1 MTRRTT
7 FLTVLL
13 ALAAAVAAAQVC
25 DLEELATIST
35 PGSPTHPLVIGSTAY
50 VAAGSAG
57 LLRIAVA
64 DPVNLELLD
73 ATPTQGQALDIA
85 YEYFGNQLVVAEGV
99 SGIGSYDVQENG
111 PPVHLGTTDLG
122 GTIVSLSG
130 SAGDYVAGSN
140 EGTLYLVT
148 LGADDLPA
156 VESQL
161 ELSGQVVDV
170 LESSR
175 RVYCAL
181 GGANAVAVVDV
192 LDRSAPSLVAVYN
205 LPGAAR
211 SLVRTGDLL
220 LVGVDGVGLVVF
232 QIRDTGLVQTDT
244 VTLAAA
250 PTDLVVWNERLFM
263 AGPQLGLAE
272 ADPSLGTDIVPLA
285 HLQLSGSTALA
296 LIGNNVFVGRG
307 AAGFS
312 SVDASDCSN
321 PDSSVT
327 SLYIPAGARA
337 AGTAGSYWLTDIA
350 VTNFSNGVATTN
362 LAYLAKNQDNSN
374 PLNASLAL
382 AMGEQILIGDVFS
395 SLLGLDAANGAL
407 RVSTSHPDVKVTS
420 RTYNAAGQEGTYGQ
434 FIPAQREE
442 LALTPDGAGALNQ
455 LQENENFRT
464 NIGMVN
470 LGDMPV
476 SVEVHLYHASG
487 SRYGIVSRTLQPF
500 EMTQYDRI
508 YNRVNAGVVDSGF
521 AVVKVLTTGGEV
533 LAYASVVDNGS
544 NDPIFIPAQR
554 LSDTSPFTY

>member
-1 MTRRTT
+1 M
-7 FLTVLL
+7 
-13 ALAAAVAAAQVC
+13 
-25 DLEELATIST
+25 IS
-35 PGSPTHPLVIGSTAY
+35 V
-50 VAAGSAG
+50 
-57 LLRIAVA
+57 
-64 DPVNLELLD
+64 
-73 ATPTQGQALDIA
+73 
-85 YEYFGNQLVVAEGV
+85 
-99 SGIGSYDVQENG
+99 
-111 PPVHLGTTDLG
+111 
-122 GTIVSLSG
+122 SG
-130 SAGDYVAGSN
+130 SAGDYVAGSQ
-140 EGTLYLVT
+140 EGSIYLVT
-148 LGADDLPA
+148 LDDDDLPV
-156 VESQL
+156 VEAQL
-161 ELSGQVVDV
+161 ALSGQVVDV
-170 LESSR
+170 FEHSR
-175 RVYCAL
+175 TAYCAL
-181 GGANAVAVVDV
+181 GSANAVAVVDV
-192 LDRSAPSLVAVYN
+192 SHRSAPALVAVYN

-211 SLVRTGDLL
+211 SLVRSEDLL
-220 LVGVDGVGLVVF
+220 LVGVEGTGLVVF
-232 QIRDTGLVQTDT
+232 QIRDAGLVEADT
-244 VTLAAA
+244 VDLVAV

-350 VTNFSNGVATTN
+350 VTNFSNGVATAN

-382 AMGEQILIGDVFS
+382 AMGEQVLIGDVFS
-395 SLLGLDAANGAL
+395 SLLGLDAANGGL

-434 FIPAQREE
+434 FIPAQRED
-442 LALTPDGAGALNQ
+442 AAVTPDGAGALNQ

-470 LGDMPV
+470 VGDTPV
-476 SVEVHLYHASG
+476 QVEVHLFHASG
-487 SRYGIVSRTLQPF
+487 LRYGVVSRTLQPF

-521 AVVKVLTTGGEV
+521 AVVKVLTTAGKV

-554 LSDTSPFTY
+554 LSNTSPFTY

>member
-35 PGSPTHPLVIGSTAY
+35 PGAPTHPLVVGSTAY

-57 LLRIAVA
+57 LLRIDVA
-64 DPVNLELLD
+64 NPELPQLID

-99 SGIGSYDVQENG
+99 AGIGAYDLLGSG
-111 PPVHLGTTDLG
+111 PPVHLGTTNLG

-130 SAGDYVAGSN
+130 SAGDYVAGSY

-148 LGADDLPA
+148 LGGDNLPV
-156 VESQL
+156 VEGQL
-161 ELSGQVVDV
+161 ALSGQVVDV

-175 RVYCAL
+175 RAYCAL

-192 LDRSAPSLVAVYN
+192 LDRSEPSLVGVYD

-220 LVGVDGVGLVVF
+220 LVGVDGVGLVVYR
-232 QIRDTGLVQTDT
+232 IADDGLVQADT
-244 VTLAAA
+244 VPLAAA

-263 AGPQLGLAE
+263 AGPQLGLSE

-285 HLQLSGSTALA
+285 RLQLPGSAALA
-296 LIGNNVFVGRG
+296 LIGNTVFVGRG

-312 SVDASDCSN
+312 SVDASACSN
-321 PDSSVT
+321 PDSSLT

-337 AGTAGSYWLTDIA
+337 AGTAGSYWLTDVA
-350 VTNFSNGVATTN
+350 VTNYSNGVATAN

-382 AMGEQILIGDVFS
+382 AMGEQVLIGDAFAN
-395 SLLGLDAANGAL
+395 LLGLDAANGGL

-455 LQENENFRT
+455 LQENDGFRT
-464 NIGMVN
+464 NVGLVN
-470 LGDMPV
+470 LGDAPV
-476 SVEVHLYHASG
+476 NVEVHLYSAAG
-487 SRYGIVSRTLQPF
+487 FRYGIVSRALQSF

-521 AVVKVLTTGGEV
+521 AVVKVLTSGGKV

-554 LSDTSPFTY
+554 LSDTSPFTE